1 MFVEGFHD
9 AMLLYALALHE
20 AMKNGYSK
28 LNGTEITSRMWNRTF
43 EGKTHAFVG
52 QSIRKN
58 QIQCHYSSFELWRSS
73 PPFSLVIN
81 HHGIIL

>member
-43 EGKTHAFVG
+43 EGKTHAFLG
-52 QSIRKN
+52 RSIREPDTVLN
-58 QIQCHYSSFELWRSS
+58 C
-73 PPFSLVIN
+73 
-81 HHGIIL
+81 GIAHLLSHW